1 MCISSRN
8 LHLPSLQGFFVGLLI
23 SLSFKWGKNYA
34 EQCPVTE
41 VNRIDLMIIR
51 VRITKMGIGSILVS
65 FSASLSSICLCSLE
79 ECEEGGGRWLG
90 KKQVASVAQR
100 YANGPVEEQP

>member
-1 MCISSRN
+1 M
-8 LHLPSLQGFFVGLLI
+8 H
-23 SLSFKWGKNYA
+23 A
-34 EQCPVTE
+34 EQCPVKE
-41 VNRIDLMIIR
+41 VNRIDLMVIDLMGIR
-51 VRITKMGIGSILVS
+51 VSITKMGIGSILVS

-100 YANGPVEEQP
+100 YTNGPVEEQP